1 MEILMN
7 VTPGTDTMYIISR
20 IMSQCRKAG
29 IYSVLGIST
38 GSFIHTLFAAFG
50 LSIILTKSIVLFTV
64 TKIIVAAYLMYLGI
78 NKIMF
83 QKSSLKVE
91 SSGIAECEI

>member
-1 MEILMN
+1 MAILMN

-78 NKIMF
+78 KIMF